1 MLSVSARRTCVLKI
15 TDPVSPRRYKERD
28 QGLEDRHKAGAGTS
42 WQRDIAMHTYS
53 PTLDSRRQ
61 PLPSY
66 DSYMTDQTGQ
76 TGQTAPAYPSGQADQ
91 AGQEAKKFEAAKN
104 SAGDRNLEDNT
115 PNGGPPQYRGP
126 LEGGATGGSPTPG
139 PAGMTG
145 VDKVGGFV
153 QGEWDITN
161 KGVEVKKVQA
171 GATAHIDQPLEKKG
185 VGVGVNDG
193 KVGVANG
200 DAYGGSVTTP
210 ASANKAASS
219 SSSSSSSPAS
229 DGTSGAAARP
239 PYKDPVPDSLH
250 FYKLT
255 TPPQPQINDLGPS
268 TNDGARF
275 GDDLAQ
281 RV

>member
-1 MLSVSARRTCVLKI
+1 
-15 TDPVSPRRYKERD
+15 
-28 QGLEDRHKAGAGTS
+28 
-42 WQRDIAMHTYS
+42 MHTYNER
-53 PTLDSRRQ
+53 LDSSRLRQ

-66 DSYMTDQTGQ
+66 DSYGQADQ
-76 TGQTAPAYPSGQADQ
+76 TGQTAPACPSGQAE

-104 SAGDRNLEDNT
+104 SAGDRSLEDNT

-126 LEGGATGGSPTPG
+126 LEGGATGGSPTPR

-145 VDKVGGFV
+145 VDKGGVFVGGEFDV
-153 QGEWDITN
+153 TD
-161 KGVEVKKVQA
+161 KGVKVTKVQA
-171 GATAHIDQPLEKKG
+171 GATAHIDQDLEKKG

-210 ASANKAASS
+210 DSVKKAGASS
-219 SSSSSSSPAS
+219 SSNSSSSSSPAS

-239 PYKDPVPDSLH
+239 PYKDPVPDSLR

-255 TPPQPQINDLGPS
+255 TPPQREINDLGPP
-268 TNDGARF
+268 TNELKQKAEDAAVARNDQARF
-275 GDDLAQ
+275 GDDIAQ